1 MIEGQY
7 GYVYCITNK
16 VTGRKYIGRKYFTK
30 AATRQV
36 NGKKKKTRVNSGW
49 QNYFGSNKTI
59 IEDVATMGA
68 ESSIVRFCISVRIV
82 QSAVTM
88 RLMKYLY
95 EGVCLRLNTIMIGS
109 HVRFVKLI

>member
-1 MIEGQY
+1 MLIVNHECESCGSDFAIQY
-7 GYVYCITNK
+7 DETECV
-16 VTGRKYIGRKYFTK
+16 
-30 AATRQV
+30 
-36 NGKKKKTRVNSGW
+36 
-49 QNYFGSNKTI
+49 
-59 IEDVATMGA
+59 
-68 ESSIVRFCISVRIV
+68 VRFCISVRIV